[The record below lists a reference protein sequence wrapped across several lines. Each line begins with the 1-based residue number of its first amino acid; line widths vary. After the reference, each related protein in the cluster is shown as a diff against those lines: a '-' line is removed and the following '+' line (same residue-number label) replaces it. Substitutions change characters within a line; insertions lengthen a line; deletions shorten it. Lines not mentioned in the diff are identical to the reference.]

1 MDWELLAGLPDE
13 TRRTVLKS
21 AVRRRFRKGDT
32 LFFEGEPGDTLH
44 LIASGRIAIRVG
56 TRGGD
61 TATLAVLS
69 PGDCFGEQALLDSKA
84 RRTASA
90 VALEPTETLCLH
102 RDDFED
108 LRRREPVVT
117 DLLVEILA
125 RQVRRLSGLVVEAH
139 FMPADQRVVN
149 RLAEL
154 AEAYSPITSIPLTQ
168 EDLASLAGTTRPTTN
183 RALQQLV
190 DRRVIELRRGRVE
203 IVDAAALERSR
214 RR

>member
-21 AVRRRFRKGDT
+21 AVRRRYRKGDT

-44 LIASGRIAIRVG
+44 LIASGRVAIRVG
-56 TRGGD
+56 SRTGD

-69 PGDCFGEQALLDSKA
+69 PGDCFGEQALLDPKA

-90 VALEPTETLCLH
+90 VALEPSETLALH
-102 RDDFED
+102 RADFD
-108 LRRREPVVT
+108 ALRRREPAVT

-154 AEAYSPITSIPLTQ
+154 AVAYAPLTSIPLTQ

-190 DRRVIELRRGRVE
+190 DRGVIELRRGRVE
-203 IVDAAALERSR
+203 IIDPEMLERSR